1 MPIAYCT
8 LELYLPYSQSL
19 KEKRMV
25 LRKAQDRLRARSNF
39 SIAEVEYQD
48 LWQRAKLAAVTVGAD
63 TSVLERVTQQFVKE
77 AEDILAELLIAPGQ
91 TLSVEALRRRYSVR
105 RMITSRLEQLTA
117 AGFIEIGADQ
127 KIRLTQRGRWFGRFV
142 TGGRALFGIAS
153 AN

>member
-25 LRKAQDRLRARSNF
+25 LRKAQDRLRARLNF

-63 TSVLERVTQQFVKE
+63 NAILQRVTQQFISE
-77 AEDILAELLIAPGQ
+77 AESILQDFLIDCQ
-91 TLSVEALRRRYSVR
+91 VTY
-105 RMITSRLEQLTA
+105 
-117 AGFIEIGADQ
+117 IEP
-127 KIRLTQRGRWFGRFV
+127 
-142 TGGRALFGIAS
+142 
-153 AN
+153 

>member
-39 SIAEVEYQD
+39 SIAEVDYQD

-63 TSVLERVTQQFVKE
+63 NAVLERVTQDFVRQ
-77 AEDILAELLIAPGQ
+77 AENILADILIDCQ
-91 TLSVEALRRRYSVR
+91 VS
-105 RMITSRLEQLTA
+105 
-117 AGFIEIGADQ
+117 FIDP
-127 KIRLTQRGRWFGRFV
+127 
-142 TGGRALFGIAS
+142 
-153 AN
+153 